1 VKTHKPRNIPIH
13 EAIEKELRE
22 LIKTNGEGFVFVN
35 KPQDK
40 KPIGRT
46 AIARSFSKAL
56 EMIGIDEGRRKKR
69 NLSFH
74 GWRHFFN
81 TYLLTENVTDAKV
94 MAVTGHVTNNMK
106 KHYTHFDTTK
116 FLEVTEAQKRLM
128 EHQGREKAVAGAG
141 KTEPAPGSKG
151 LVAKKARA

>member
-1 VKTHKPRNIPIH
+1 LT
-13 EAIEKELRE
+13 
-22 LIKTNGEGFVFVN
+22 
-35 KPQDK
+35 
-40 KPIGRT
+40 
-46 AIARSFSKAL
+46 
-56 EMIGIDEGRRKKR
+56 
-69 NLSFH
+69 FH

-128 EHQGREKAVAGAG
+128 EHQSQEKAVAGAE
-141 KTEPAPGSKG
+141 KTKQAPGGRGPGVKKNR
-151 LVAKKARA
+151 AK